1 MWPNYY
7 VIEALRT
14 ASSRQAEAERAA
26 RALREPGDPAGTPNR
41 VRRAGAHVALVV
53 GRQSLRLARAL
64 DECVADGS
72 GTPSGASPLG

>member
-1 MWPNYY
+1 MWPSYY

-14 ASSRQAEAERAA
+14 ASDRQAEAERAV

-41 VRRAGAHVALVV
+41 LRRGGAQLAMLV